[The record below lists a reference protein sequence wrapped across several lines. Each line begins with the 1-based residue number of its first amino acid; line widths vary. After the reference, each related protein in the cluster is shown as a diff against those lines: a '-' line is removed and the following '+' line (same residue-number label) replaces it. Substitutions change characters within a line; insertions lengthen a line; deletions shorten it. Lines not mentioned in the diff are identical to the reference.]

1 MAYLYGAELN
11 TAIAYGRAY
20 EFRTAEQQEAQSSP
34 RAFATILLWPVPMH
48 VIKARGVGCPKQT
61 WRQRAASVEERS
73 QKSGMEASGET

>member
-1 MAYLYGAELN
+1 MVQQLY
-11 TAIAYGRAY
+11 AY
-20 EFRTAEQQEAQSSP
+20 EFRTAEQLQQSSP
-34 RAFATILLWPVPMH
+34 RACTILLWPVPTH